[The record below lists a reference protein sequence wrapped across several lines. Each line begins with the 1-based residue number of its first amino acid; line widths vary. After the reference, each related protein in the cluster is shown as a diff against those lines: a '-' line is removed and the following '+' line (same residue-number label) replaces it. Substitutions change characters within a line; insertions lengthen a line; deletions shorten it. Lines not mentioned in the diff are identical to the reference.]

1 MRQDVEMWCKSC
13 IKCSRRKNPIP
24 KIKGP
29 LGTVQAGEPNERI
42 AMDILGPL
50 PETDN
55 HNIYFLVVTDYLSKF
70 VESYA
75 ITNQEAVTV
84 ANVLVR
90 NFFLCYGVPRSIHTD
105 QCANFESLLFQQMC
119 KLLGID
125 KTRCTPYHAQ
135 SDDMVE
141 RHNRTLLNMLPTYVN
156 QNQRDWDVHLQFV
169 NAANRSTIHEST
181 GFSPNLLFLGREIYH
196 GA

>member
-13 IKCSRRKNPIP
+13 IKCSLCKNPIP

-29 LGTVQAGEPNERI
+29 VGTVQAGEPNERI

-55 HNIYFLVVTDYLSKF
+55 HNKYILVVTDYLSKF

-90 NFFLCYGVPRSIHTD
+90 NFFLRYGVPRSIHTD
-105 QCANFESLLFQQMC
+105 QGANFESQ
-119 KLLGID
+119 
-125 KTRCTPYHAQ
+125 
-135 SDDMVE
+135 
-141 RHNRTLLNMLPTYVN
+141 TL
-156 QNQRDWDVHLQFV
+156 
-169 NAANRSTIHEST
+169 ST
-181 GFSPNLLFLGREIYH
+181 NV
-196 GA
+196 